1 MGDIFDVV
9 FEEDRDVNVFS
20 ELHLDPEYID
30 TDKAYNQPLDN
41 INYNDRLAL
50 GFEMMGEYD

>member
-9 FEEDRDVNVFS
+9 YDKDIEVNVFS

-30 TDKAYNQPLDN
+30 TEKAYNLPLDDM
-41 INYNDRLAL
+41 NYNDRLSI
-50 GFEMMGEYD
+50 GFEMMGEYE